1 MAGYRQWGVA
11 RAPAG
16 PPRGGRA
23 VLPRT
28 QDALPQGACG
38 HESQWTWA
46 LVGALVTDLHF
57 ELWIG
62 DAPAVRAKRVGSKK
76 PIAST
81 PQCAETYFTAPGAA
95 ALATHGVIRPLA
107 GPRKNWRPTRAY
119 PLIASWLLASARTAW
134 TRFHFVPMGRQRKR
148 SLLLPLKHL
157 RGQSSANLCSGVAR
171 LYAQLAV

>member
-119 PLIASWLLASARTAW
+119 PLIARLVTSVGANRVDALSLCPYGETAE
-134 TRFHFVPMGRQRKR
+134 TFFAP
-148 SLLLPLKHL
+148 
-157 RGQSSANLCSGVAR
+157 A
-171 LYAQLAV
+171 AQTPSRAE